1 MYENSNIIL
10 ELNAVKGYYNKVFT
24 NTLLQT
30 LQRDIKVEDL
40 IFSYNHYSN
49 LLVENKNY
57 DDDYHEISSDY
68 LKSDDEMDKVSPN
81 SFDKNKHLGMEHSKE
96 DTINYFDPSISE
108 ETFEEKIEKTFDY
121 LNNFIKSFCEESQMN
136 KSGEMEII
144 NSLMQTLEIEKVNEE
159 QYQIFNMCFD
169 KFQIYQITLIVLAYI
184 LRSIFNLS
192 LGRKIIFSNERINE
206 ILLRALYKQ
215 NIYVQ
220 IFTLKNLK
228 KYIIQDGEDCD
239 KIHLKMIKIC
249 IFSKSLCSFN
259 RAYEILLHLI
269 KDNKQV
275 SEIFDFYFLKKLKKS
290 LENLNNIQRLRFLD
304 LICDSI
310 NLNAAKICDIF
321 RISKKNSLIINKEG
335 NNLLKGEGENNH
347 STNLLADSSNL
358 LTDSSNLLADS
369 SNLLADSSNL
379 LANSSNLL
387 ADSANL
393 SADVHT
399 RNANFQVHNFSFES
413 EYEEEVC
420 TFGEISYIYQKTVD
434 EKMKKYNLKIK
445 DICKMTK
452 INIYKY
458 LHMIYLKDDLLLKI
472 NVLEIFSKLIQNIY
486 YCDAVFENTYFLHT
500 VLNDLKNMSDEGEI
514 LHLSIFNS
522 IISYS
527 KINSSVLSF
536 LINAHSNILMTRI
549 IDYLSESSN
558 KNNEKLIVGIKSFGF
573 FFSIK
578 QCSQILLNIKSN
590 IHLLAIN
597 NINTHAHTNVLRH
610 SINIWVKILP
620 SKSMNFEWF
629 KDLIHTI
636 LFNKIIVVLK
646 EIDDT
651 LIQMNIYQLLEIMI
665 TYNIA
670 HLILKEQWLI
680 RSLQENFE
688 NNSYD
693 LKMSRYNFFK
703 EFYQFSK
710 NIIISDPFADTLIKN
725 FIEKIPKRY

>member
-81 SFDKNKHLGMEHSKE
+81 SFDKNKHLGMEYSKE

-121 LNNFIKSFCEESQMN
+121 LNNFIKSFCEESHMN

-192 LGRKIIFSNERINE
+192 LGRKIIFSNE
-206 ILLRALYKQ
+206 LLRALYEQ

-290 LENLNNIQRLRFLD
+290 LENLNNIPRLRFLD

-347 STNLLADSSNL
+347 S
-358 LTDSSNLLADS
+358 SNLLADS
-369 SNLLADSSNL
+369 SNLLP
-379 LANSSNLL
+379 
-387 ADSANL
+387 DSANL

-558 KNNEKLIVGIKSFGF
+558 KNNEKLIVGIKSFGY
-573 FFSIK
+573 FFSFK

-590 IHLLAIN
+590 VHLLAIN

-636 LFNKIIVVLK
+636 LFNKITVVLK

-680 RSLQENFE
+680 RSLQGNFE
-688 NNSYD
+688 NNSYE

-710 NIIISDPFADTLIKN
+710 NIIISDPFADNLIKN
-725 FIEKIPKRY
+725 FIEKLKKLKELKNVKLKK